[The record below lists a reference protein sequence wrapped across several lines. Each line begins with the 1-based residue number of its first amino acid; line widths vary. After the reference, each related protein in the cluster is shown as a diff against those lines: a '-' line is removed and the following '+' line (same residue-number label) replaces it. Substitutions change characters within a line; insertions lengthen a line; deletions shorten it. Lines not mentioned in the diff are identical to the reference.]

1 MSPELRLLNWVNK
14 LRRNHEKVSCK
25 ANHPSEINRIHSP
38 EILAA
43 YQQSAEKLNLHFW
56 KKAVGLSLKF
66 QLELIAG
73 DTIGQCAG

>member
-1 MSPELRLLNWVNK
+1 
-14 LRRNHEKVSCK
+14 
-25 ANHPSEINRIHSP
+25 
-38 EILAA
+38 LAA

-66 QLELIAG
+66 PPELIAG